1 MNKKLPLILLFLFLL
16 FTTSLFSCS
25 NKEKTSIN
33 TDNLKVHYF
42 DVGQGDCILVQ
53 VNNKNLLID
62 AGPKDAESQ
71 LIKNINNL
79 NIKKLDYVIATHP
92 HEDHIGGMGQ
102 IIKTFNI
109 GKFYAPKVTSNT
121 KTFEYMINQLN
132 NKNLKI
138 NIIKPGIGDDIDLG
152 KNAKVEVF
160 APNNSSYENLN
171 NYSPIIKISYK
182 STSFLFTGDAE
193 KLSEKEVLNKE
204 YDIQSDVLK
213 IGHHGSS
220 SSTSKEFL
228 NKVNPKIAVIS
239 LGKDNDYGHPHKE
252 TISSLKNKGIKY
264 FRTDEEGTVILE
276 SDGKTVTKK
285 QST

>member
-1 MNKKLPLILLFLFLL
+1 MKKKLTLILLLLL

-25 NKEKTSIN
+25 EKEKSYVN
-33 TDNLKVHYF
+33 TNNFQVHYF
-42 DVGQGDCILVQ
+42 DVGQGESILVQ

-71 LIKNINNL
+71 LIKNLNNL
-79 NIKKLDYVIATHP
+79 SIKKLDYAIATHP

-102 IIKTFNI
+102 VIKNFDI

-121 KTFEYMINQLN
+121 KTFEYMVNQLN

-138 NIIKPGIGDDIDLG
+138 NIIKPGMGDDIDLG
-152 KNAKVEVF
+152 KDTKVEVF
-160 APNNSSYENLN
+160 SPINSSYDNLN

-193 KLSEKEVLNKE
+193 KLSEKEVLNKR
-204 YDIQSDVLK
+204 YDIKSDVLK

-228 NKVNPKIAVIS
+228 NEVNPKIAVIS
-239 LGKDNDYGHPHKE
+239 VGKNNDYGHPHKE

-264 FRTDEEGTVILE
+264 FRTDEEGTISLE

-285 QST
+285 

>member
-1 MNKKLPLILLFLFLL
+1 MKRKLPIILLLL
-16 FTTSLFSCS
+16 FFLITTSLFSCS
-25 NKEKTSIN
+25 NKEKPFTN
-33 TDNLKVHYF
+33 TNNLKVYYF
-42 DVGQGDCILVQ
+42 DVGQGDSILIQ

-62 AGPKDAESQ
+62 GGPKDAESR
-71 LIKNINNL
+71 LIKDL
-79 NIKKLDYVIATHP
+79 KDFGVKKLDYVITTHP

-102 IIKTFNI
+102 VIKNFDI

-121 KTFEYMINQLN
+121 KTFEYMVNQLN

-138 NIIKPGIGDDIDLG
+138 NIIKPGMGSDIDLG
-152 KNAKVEVF
+152 KNTKVEIF
-160 APNNSSYENLN
+160 SPNSSSYDNLN

-182 STSFLFTGDAE
+182 ETSFLFTGDAE
-193 KLSEKEVLNKE
+193 KLSEKEVLEKG
-204 YDIQSDVLK
+204 YAIQSDVLK

-228 NKVNPKIAVIS
+228 NKVNPKMAVIS
-239 LGKDNDYGHPHKE
+239 VGKNNDYGHPHKE

-264 FRTDEEGTVILE
+264 FRTDEEGTITLE

-285 QST
+285 

>member
-1 MNKKLPLILLFLFLL
+1 MKRKLPIILLLL
-16 FTTSLFSCS
+16 FFLITTSLFSCS
-25 NKEKTSIN
+25 NKEKPFTN
-33 TDNLKVHYF
+33 TNNLKVYYF
-42 DVGQGDCILVQ
+42 DVGQGDSILIQ

-62 AGPKDAESQ
+62 GGPKDAESR
-71 LIKNINNL
+71 LIKDL
-79 NIKKLDYVIATHP
+79 KDFGVKKLDYVITTHP

-102 IIKTFNI
+102 VIKNFDI

-121 KTFEYMINQLN
+121 KTFEYMVNQLN

-138 NIIKPGIGDDIDLG
+138 NIIKPDIGSDIDLG
-152 KNAKVEVF
+152 KNTKVEIF
-160 APNNSSYENLN
+160 SPNSSSYDNLN

-182 STSFLFTGDAE
+182 ETSFLFTGDAE
-193 KLSEKEVLNKE
+193 KLSEKEVLEKG
-204 YDIQSDVLK
+204 YAIQSDVLK

-228 NKVNPKIAVIS
+228 NKVNPKMAVIS
-239 LGKDNDYGHPHKE
+239 VGKNNDYGHPHKE

-264 FRTDEEGTVILE
+264 FRTDEEGTITLE

-285 QST
+285 

>member
-25 NKEKTSIN
+25 DKEKTSIN

-42 DVGQGDCILVQ
+42 DVRQGDCILVQ

-79 NIKKLDYVIATHP
+79 NIKKIDYVIATHP

-102 IIKTFNI
+102 IIKNFNI

-152 KNAKVEVF
+152 KDVKVEVF

-285 QST
+285 

>member
-1 MNKKLPLILLFLFLL
+1 MRRKSPIILLLL
-16 FTTSLFSCS
+16 FFLIITSLFSCS
-25 NKEKTSIN
+25 NKEKPSTN

-42 DVGQGDCILVQ
+42 DVGQGDSILIQ

-62 AGPKDAESQ
+62 GGPKYAESQ
-71 LIKNINNL
+71 LIKDL
-79 NIKKLDYVIATHP
+79 KDFGVKKLDYVITTHP

-102 IIKTFNI
+102 VIKNFNI

-121 KTFEYMINQLN
+121 KTFEYMVNQLN

-138 NIIKPGIGDDIDLG
+138 NIIKPDIGSDIDLG
-152 KNAKVEVF
+152 KNTKVEIF
-160 APNNSSYENLN
+160 SPNSSSYDNLN
-171 NYSPIIKISYK
+171 NYSPIIRISYK
-182 STSFLFTGDAE
+182 ETSFLFTGDAE
-193 KLSEKEVLNKE
+193 KLSEKEVLEKG

-228 NKVNPKIAVIS
+228 NKVNPKMAVIS
-239 LGKDNDYGHPHKE
+239 VGKNNDYGHPHKE

-264 FRTDEEGTVILE
+264 FRTDEEGTITLE

-285 QST
+285 

>member
-1 MNKKLPLILLFLFLL
+1 MKRKLPIILLLL
-16 FTTSLFSCS
+16 FFLITTSLFSCS
-25 NKEKTSIN
+25 NKEKPFTN
-33 TDNLKVHYF
+33 TNNLKVHYF
-42 DVGQGDCILVQ
+42 NVGQGDSILIQ

-62 AGPKDAESQ
+62 GGSKDKESQ
-71 LIKNINNL
+71 LIKDL
-79 NIKKLDYVIATHP
+79 KDFSVKKLDYVITTHP

-102 IIKTFNI
+102 VIKNFDI

-121 KTFEYMINQLN
+121 KTFEYMVNQLN

-138 NIIKPGIGDDIDLG
+138 NIIKPGMGSDIDLG
-152 KNAKVEVF
+152 KNTKVEIF
-160 APNNSSYENLN
+160 SPNSSSYDNLN

-182 STSFLFTGDAE
+182 ETSFLFTGDAE
-193 KLSEKEVLNKE
+193 KLSEKEVLEKG
-204 YDIQSDVLK
+204 YAIQSDVLK

-228 NKVNPKIAVIS
+228 NKVNPKMAVIS
-239 LGKDNDYGHPHKE
+239 VGKNNDYGHPHKE

-264 FRTDEEGTVILE
+264 FRTDEEGTITLE

-285 QST
+285 